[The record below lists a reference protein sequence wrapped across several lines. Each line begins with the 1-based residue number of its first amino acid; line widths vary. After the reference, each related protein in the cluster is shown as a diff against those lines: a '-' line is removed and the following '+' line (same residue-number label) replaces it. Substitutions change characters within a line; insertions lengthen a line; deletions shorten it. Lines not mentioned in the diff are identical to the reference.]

1 MKNEILNFPA
11 TRREF
16 ISTSAKGAGLLAFS
30 QFVPGFLRDS
40 VAAGAP
46 APERDRKILVLVQLA
61 GGNDGLNTL
70 IPYEDSN
77 YYRLR
82 PTLGIK
88 KNEAI
93 SLTDHLGLHP
103 SCEDLSQLYKEG
115 KLSIVQNVGYP
126 NPNRSH
132 FRSTEIWEG
141 ATDANEFGDSGW
153 LGRYLDNNCSGAPSL
168 GDPEA
173 ITFGNELPL
182 SVQGE
187 STHNLFSINKDP
199 GKIRRADYGL
209 LDKMVGATSA
219 PDNASFLKQ
228 TMMDT
233 LITEKRIQKLFTQ
246 FSSGAKYP
254 TDRLAASL
262 KNVASLIS
270 SGLPTRIYFVSLG
283 GFDTHQGQA
292 GAQQRLLK
300 ELSASLAAFQ
310 NDLAERGL
318 EDQVLTMTFS
328 EFGRRP
334 SENQSGGTDHGTAA
348 PLFIMGSQIKSQLV
362 GEAPDLNLANNK
374 DLQFSTDF
382 RRVYSTVLDK
392 WLDCESEPVLG
403 RKFKHLPFI

>member
-16 ISTSAKGAGLLAFS
+16 LSTSAKGAGLLAFS

-40 VAAGAP
+40 IAANAP
-46 APERDRKILVLVQLA
+46 APEKDRKILVMVQLA

-70 IPYEDSN
+70 IPFEDDN

-82 PTLGIK
+82 PSIGIK
-88 KNEAI
+88 KSETI
-93 SLTDHLGLHP
+93 QLTDSLGLHP
-103 SCEDLSQLYKEG
+103 NCEGLSQLYKEG
-115 KLSIVQNVGYP
+115 KLSVVQNVGYP

-132 FRSTEIWEG
+132 FRSTEIWE
-141 ATDANEFGDSGW
+141 AASDADQFGDSGW
-153 LGRYLDNNCSGAPSL
+153 LGRYLDNNCSGAPSI

-187 STHNLFSINKDP
+187 TPHNLFSINNRP
-199 GKIRRADYGL
+199 GKVRRPDYGL
-209 LDKMVGATSA
+209 LDHLVGASSE
-219 PDNASFLKQ
+219 PDNESFLKQ

-233 LITEKRIQKLFTQ
+233 LITEDRIQELFTR
-246 FSSGAKYP
+246 FSTTAQYP
-254 TDRLAASL
+254 GNRLGQSL

-270 SGLPTRIYFVSLG
+270 SGLPTRVYFVSLG
-283 GFDTHQGQA
+283 GFDTHQGQLNTH
-292 GAQQRLLK
+292 QRLMR
-300 ELSASLAAFQ
+300 ELSTSLQAFQ
-310 NDLAERGL
+310 KDLEARGL
-318 EDQVLTMTFS
+318 ADQVLTMTFS

-334 SENQSGGTDHGTAA
+334 SENESGGTDHGTAA
-348 PLFIMGSQIKSQLV
+348 PLFIMGSQIKDQMV
-362 GEAPDLNLANNK
+362 GKAPDLNLKNNR

-392 WLDCESEPVLG
+392 WMECNSELVLK
-403 RKFKHLPFI
+403 RKFQHLPFV